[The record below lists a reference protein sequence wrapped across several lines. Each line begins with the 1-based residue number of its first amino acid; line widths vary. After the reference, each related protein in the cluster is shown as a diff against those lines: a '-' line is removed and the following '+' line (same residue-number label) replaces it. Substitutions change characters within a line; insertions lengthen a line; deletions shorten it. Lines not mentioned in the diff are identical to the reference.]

1 MNAAK
6 ETFLLNDSSITDAKK
21 LFKLRQ
27 DLDKMVFSDIKGKD
41 KSKKVELDPNDYQT
55 YFMNL
60 DKKFNNLKEEEEEK
74 IINMFEEATT
84 YDKD

>member
-6 ETFLLNDSSITDAKK
+6 ETFLLNETTFTDAKK

-27 DLDKMVFSDIKGKD
+27 DLDKMVFSDFKGKD
-41 KSKKVELDPNDYQT
+41 KSKKVELDPNDYQS

-60 DKKFNNLKEEEEEK
+60 EKKFNNLKLEEEEK

>member
-41 KSKKVELDPNDYQT
+41 KSKKVELDPNDYQN

-60 DKKFNNLKEEEEEK
+60 DKKFNNLK
-74 IINMFEEATT
+74 
-84 YDKD
+84 